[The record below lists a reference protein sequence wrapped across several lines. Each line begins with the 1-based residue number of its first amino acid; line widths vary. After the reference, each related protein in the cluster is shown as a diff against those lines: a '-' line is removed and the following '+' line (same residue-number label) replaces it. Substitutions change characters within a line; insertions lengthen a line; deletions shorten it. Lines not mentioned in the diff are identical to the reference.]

1 MNKPKHLQKTFI
13 LQQGA
18 SDCGVACLASL
29 LKYYGGEIRLE
40 RLRELSGTS
49 QEGTT
54 LLGLYQVANQI
65 GFDADGMEA
74 DSTENLKD
82 LENPVILHVLMEG
95 NLQHY
100 VVCYA
105 WQNNH
110 FIIGDPAKGI
120 VHYSEEDLSKIWQS
134 KALLQ
139 LIPNDK
145 LVKTS
150 TELGIKKQW
159 FLKMVE
165 EDFTILGIATGL
177 GVITAGLGIS
187 TALFSQRMIDDI
199 LPKHDTKRLI
209 VGLVLFLILLIAK
222 NFIGYLRGLMLNRQS
237 RDFNNRL
244 INRFY
249 ELLLHLP
256 KLFFDGRKTGEL
268 IARMNDSRRLQQS
281 INLLTG
287 NVILNGLVVI
297 ISTVYIFT
305 YSSIIGGIALLSIPL
320 FVWLVWRF
328 NKPIIEGQKEVMS
341 AYARTESNYVDT
353 LQGID
358 VIKNSNRE
366 DFFSGITKEIYGVF
380 QTKTFDLTSLG
391 LRFGLL
397 AETIATVLIVAIFAF
412 TSWLVLDKQIKIG
425 EMMAILTMAS
435 TIIPSVSSLAMT
447 NIQLQEAK
455 VAFDRMFEFVNIQP
469 EYPIE
474 DKVETLEVSKLSI
487 KNLDFRFAGR
497 SRLLKNISLEVQ
509 KGEMIALLGESG
521 SGKSTLLQILQR
533 FYAIESGQISINNTD
548 WNCWNTPTL
557 RSIMGVV
564 PQEIKLFS
572 GTLLDNICLSKIES
586 QEEAENIVK
595 FCQEYGFSRFFETF
609 PQNYL
614 TILGE
619 NGVNISGGQRQL
631 VVLARALYRKPQL
644 LLLDEA
650 TAAMDRNTEG
660 FIVELLEKLKPEMA
674 IILVTHK
681 MQTAKRC
688 DRIYLLENGKISI
701 SGSHEDLLLEENLY
715 QQSWA
720 DLVEV

>member
-1 MNKPKHLQKTFI
+1 MNKPKNLQKTFI

-29 LKYYGGEIRLE
+29 LKYYGGEIKLE

-65 GFDADGMEA
+65 GFDADGMKA
-74 DSTENLKD
+74 DGTENMKD

-110 FIIGDPAKGI
+110 FVIGDPAKGI
-120 VHYSEEDLSKIWQS
+120 IQYSEEDLAKIWQS

-145 LVKTS
+145 LVKTF
-150 TELGIKKQW
+150 TELGIKKRW
-159 FLKMVE
+159 FLKIVE

-177 GVITAGLGIS
+177 GIFTAGLGIS

-209 VGLVLFLILLIAK
+209 IGLVLLLFLLIAK
-222 NFIGYLRGLMLNRQS
+222 NFVSYLRGLMLNRQS

-268 IARMNDSRRLQQS
+268 IARMNNSRRLQQS
-281 INLLTG
+281 INLLTS
-287 NVILNGLVVI
+287 NVILNSLVVI

-305 YSSIIGGIALLSIPL
+305 YSSIIGGITLLSIPL
-320 FVWLVWRF
+320 FVWLVWQF
-328 NKPIIEGQKEVMS
+328 NKPIIEGQKEIMS
-341 AYARTESNYVDT
+341 AYAHTESNYVDT

-366 DFFSGITKEIYGVF
+366 AFFSSITKEIYGIF

-397 AETIATVLIVAIFAF
+397 AETIATTLIVAIFAF
-412 TSWLVLDKQIKIG
+412 TSWLVLDTQIKIG

-435 TIIPSVSSLAMT
+435 TIIPAVSSLAMT

-455 VAFDRMFEFVNIQP
+455 VAFDRMFEFVNIHP
-469 EYPIE
+469 EYEPAEIQIIGE
-474 DKVETLEVSKLSI
+474 IKSLKI

-497 SRLLKNISLEVQ
+497 SRLLKDISFEVH

-533 FYAIESGQISINNTD
+533 FYEKETGKILINNQD
-548 WNCWNTPTL
+548 WQQINTPTL
-557 RSIMGVV
+557 RSILGVV
-564 PQEIKLFS
+564 PQQIKLFS
-572 GTLLDNICLSKIES
+572 GTLLDNICLGSS
-586 QEEAENIVK
+586 VEEAESIVK
-595 FCQEYGFSRFFETF
+595 FCQDYGFAKFFEGF
-609 PQNYL
+609 PQSYL

-619 NGVNISGGQRQL
+619 DGVNISGGQRQL
-631 VVLARALYRKPQL
+631 VALARALYRKPQL

-650 TAAMDRNTEG
+650 TAAMDRNTER
-660 FIVELLEKLKPEMA
+660 FIVELLENLKSEIC
-674 IILVTHK
+674 IILITHK
-681 MQTAKRC
+681 MQTAKKC
-688 DRIYLLENGKISI
+688 DRIYLLEDGKISI

-715 QQSWA
+715 SHSWME
-720 DLVEV
+720 LVEV